1 MAVQGS
7 RAVVRA
13 EIAKTAASAAELTSE
28 DFVRGVALALRAQWE
43 GDVHF
48 QAASRLADVDTG
60 DDWSDY
66 RAESEAAILA
76 YLEILDRNGYRIV
89 RSLS

>member
-7 RAVVRA
+7 RPVVRA
-13 EIAKTAASAAELTSE
+13 DRVKSAKNAAELTGE

-43 GDVHF
+43 GEDHF
-48 QAASRLADVDTG
+48 QAASRLADADT
-60 DDWSDY
+60 DDNWTDY